1 LHFVYKKGLRE
12 RRNCKKLRKMNLAER
27 VLPIFEAHKNEEEI
41 EIEIRLGKH
50 NGSLFDTNVGK
61 DTWKR
66 VLAGL
71 KKYDGWESV
80 KTTTADVYY
89 NDANN
94 VRITCDEESG
104 EQTMIQK
111 ISVIKEDFKRD
122 PLDVRFCVAR
132 EIPTSGEYEMDRKRS
147 KTRHSFVRKN
157 LSIDMTISS
166 GDNVDMDSEEEAMY
180 QIEMEI
186 VKPSDVDSIYKF
198 QNILQK
204 IDDLCKLIPQ

>member
-1 LHFVYKKGLRE
+1 
-12 RRNCKKLRKMNLAER
+12 MNLTER
-27 VLPIFEAHKNEEEI
+27 VLPIFEAHKGEGDI

-80 KTTTADVYY
+80 KMTTADVYY

-204 IDDLCKLIPQ
+204 IDDLCKLISQ

>member
-1 LHFVYKKGLRE
+1 MDIIDK
-12 RRNCKKLRKMNLAER
+12 
-27 VLPIFEAHKNEEEI
+27 VLPVFEAHKQEDDI
-41 EIEIRLGKH
+41 EVEIRLGKH

-61 DTWKR
+61 DVWKR

-80 KTTTADVYY
+80 KMTTSDVYY
-89 NDANN
+89 NDTNN

-111 ISVIKEDFKRD
+111 ISFFKEDFKRD

-132 EIPTSGEYEMDRKRS
+132 EIPTTGEYEMDRKRT

-166 GDNVDMDSEEEAMY
+166 GDNADMDSEEEATY
-180 QIEMEI
+180 QIELEI

-204 IDDLCKLIPQ
+204 IDDLSKLIYM

>member
-1 LHFVYKKGLRE
+1 VYKKGLRE
-12 RRNCKKLRKMNLAER
+12 RRICKKIRKLKMDIIDK
-27 VLPIFEAHKNEEEI
+27 VLPVFEAHKQEDDI
-41 EIEIRLGKH
+41 EVEIRLGKH

-61 DTWKR
+61 DVWKR

-80 KTTTADVYY
+80 KMTTSDVYY
-89 NDANN
+89 NDTNN

-111 ISVIKEDFKRD
+111 ISFFKEDFKRD

-132 EIPTSGEYEMDRKRS
+132 EIPTTGEYEMDRKRT

-166 GDNVDMDSEEEAMY
+166 GDNADMDSEEEATY
-180 QIEMEI
+180 QIELEI

-204 IDDLCKLIPQ
+204 IDDLSKLIPI

>member
-1 LHFVYKKGLRE
+1 MDLTDKI
-12 RRNCKKLRKMNLAER
+12 
-27 VLPIFEAHKNEEEI
+27 LPIFEAYKNEEDI
-41 EIEIRLGKH
+41 EVEIRLGKH

-66 VLAGL
+66 VLDGL

-80 KTTTADVYY
+80 KMTTADVYY

-94 VRITCDEESG
+94 IRITCDEDSG

-111 ISVIKEDFKRD
+111 ISVIKNDSKRD

-132 EIPTSGEYEMDRKRS
+132 EIPTSGEYEMDRKRT

-186 VKPSDVDSIYKF
+186 IKPTDVDSIYKL

>member
-1 LHFVYKKGLRE
+1 
-12 RRNCKKLRKMNLAER
+12 MNLTER

-66 VLAGL
+66 VLTGL

-80 KTTTADVYY
+80 KMTTADVYY

-186 VKPSDVDSIYKF
+186 VMM
-198 QNILQK
+198 
-204 IDDLCKLIPQ
+204 

>member
-1 LHFVYKKGLRE
+1 MDLTDKV
-12 RRNCKKLRKMNLAER
+12 LA
-27 VLPIFEAHKNEEEI
+27 IFEAHKSEGDI
-41 EIEIRLGKH
+41 EVEIRLGKH

-61 DTWKR
+61 DVWKN
-66 VLAGL
+66 VLKGL
-71 KKYDGWESV
+71 KKYDGWEST
-80 KTTTADVYY
+80 KMTTSDVYY
-89 NDANN
+89 NDNNN
-94 VRITCDEESG
+94 VRITCDEDTG

-111 ISVIKEDFKRD
+111 IAVVKEDFKRE

-132 EIPTSGEYEMDRKRS
+132 EIPTSGEYEMDRKRT

-166 GDNVDMDSEEEAMY
+166 GDNADMDSEEEASY
-180 QIEMEI
+180 QIELEI

-204 IDDLCKLIPQ
+204 IDDLCRLIS

>member
-1 LHFVYKKGLRE
+1 MDLTDKV
-12 RRNCKKLRKMNLAER
+12 LA
-27 VLPIFEAHKNEEEI
+27 IFEAHKNEGDI

-61 DTWKR
+61 DVWKQ

-71 KKYDGWESV
+71 KKYNGWEST
-80 KTTTADVYY
+80 KMTTSDVYY
-89 NDANN
+89 NDANG

-111 ISVIKEDFKRD
+111 VNVVKEDFKRN
-122 PLDVRFCVAR
+122 PLDVRFCIAR
-132 EIPTSGEYEMDRKRS
+132 EIPTSGEYDMDRKRT

-166 GDNVDMDSEEEAMY
+166 GDNVDMDSEEEATY
-180 QIEMEI
+180 QIELEI

-198 QNILQK
+198 QNIFQK

>member
-1 LHFVYKKGLRE
+1 
-12 RRNCKKLRKMNLAER
+12 MNIIDR
-27 VLPIFEAHKNEEEI
+27 VLPIFEAHKNEEDI
-41 EIEIRLGKH
+41 EVEIRLGKH

-61 DTWKR
+61 DIWKQ
-66 VLAGL
+66 VLKGL

-80 KTTTADVYY
+80 KMTTSDVYY

-94 VRITCDEESG
+94 VRITCDEDTG

-111 ISVIKEDFKRD
+111 ISVVKEDFKYD
-122 PLDVRFCVAR
+122 PLDVRFCIAR
-132 EIPTSGEYEMDRKRS
+132 EIPTSGEYEMDRKRT

-166 GDNVDMDSEEEAMY
+166 GDNADMDSEEEATY
-180 QIEMEI
+180 QIELEI
-186 VKPSDVDSIYKF
+186 VKPNDVDSIYKL

-204 IDDLCKLIPQ
+204 IDDLGKLIPR